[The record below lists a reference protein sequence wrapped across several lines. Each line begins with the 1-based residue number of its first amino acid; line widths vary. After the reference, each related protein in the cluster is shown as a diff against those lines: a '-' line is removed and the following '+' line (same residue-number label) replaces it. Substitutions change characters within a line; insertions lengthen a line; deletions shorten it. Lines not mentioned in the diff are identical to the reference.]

1 MALRTNVF
9 IIVLTITQILM
20 ILGYALLTF
29 HDGYG
34 TQQKLDEARQKQ
46 KDREDG
52 EWSMLAVC
60 LLYRTEVMQVHL
72 TLGCVQHC
80 ENRLRLR

>member
-9 IIVLTITQILM
+9 IIVLTFMQILM
-20 ILGYALLTF
+20 IVGYALLTF

-34 TQQKLDEARQKQ
+34 VGQKLDEARQKQ

-52 EWSMLAVC
+52 K
-60 LLYRTEVMQVHL
+60 QIIL
-72 TLGCVQHC
+72 TLHIVDVKRFAGT
-80 ENRLRLR
+80 LT